1 MSDFSQMPPPPP
13 PPPPG
18 TPGVVPKPPAP
29 QTPQFD
35 FVKCFAYVFEDPRWL
50 NKVLIGG
57 LWYLAMFVL
66 IGIPFVLGYYARVI
80 RNVIAE
86 SPAPLPEWDDLGEF
100 FSEGLR
106 LFAAGIAYAIPMVIV
121 YAGLYIPGIL
131 ASASDSES
139 ARNIGGGFMA
149 CGMCLGFPIALVI
162 GLLAPVAMLRVVV
175 TGRIGAAFEFGQI
188 WAFVR
193 GNFINYLLAI
203 VVHFVANF
211 ASQFGLILCLIG
223 IVFTA
228 FWSMLVSAHALG
240 QAWRLS
246 PVK

>member
-1 MSDFSQMPPPPP
+1 MSDFSQTPP

-18 TPGVVPKPPAP
+18 TPGVLSTTPPVPQAP
-29 QTPQFD
+29 SFD
-35 FVKCFAYVFEDPRWL
+35 FVKCFTYVFEDPRWL
-50 NKVLIGG
+50 NKILIGG

-66 IGIPFVLGYYARVI
+66 IGIPFVLGYFARVI

-86 SPAPLPEWDDLGEF
+86 VPNPLPEWDDLGEF

-106 LFAAGIAYAIPMVIV
+106 LFVAGLV
-121 YAGLYIPGIL
+121 YALPMIVIFIGLYLPGII

-139 ARNIGGGFMA
+139 ARNLGGGFMA
-149 CGMCLGFPIALVI
+149 CGACVAIPLS
-162 GLLAPVAMLRVVV
+162 LAVAFFAPAAMLRVI
-175 TGRIGAAFEFGQI
+175 TSGRIGAAFEFGRI
-188 WAFVR
+188 WAFIR

-211 ASQFGLILCLIG
+211 ASQFGVILCVIG